1 MGNKAISGNSP
12 KARSSVD
19 ESVNARK
26 SGKYAKLREDVE
38 KSFSDSTGNV
48 GKHESRGL
56 REDKGKKPS
65 PPTVSLDFYDY
76 ATSSEESGEVEK
88 KPLMAQSSP
97 PHIRHDRSAETKLEV
112 SRGKRGPSRRF
123 EYKTHLPFDPSRL
136 LKEFWEPCSKSAK

>member
-38 KSFSDSTGNV
+38 KSF
-48 GKHESRGL
+48 RGL

-97 PHIRHDRSAETKLEV
+97 PDIRHDRSAETKLEV